1 MKIRLAVENIKLY
14 IKCQMLYTQNLNLVI
29 EKYVNF
35 IIVGMLRNYANF
47 TQGAYDHFKNTLKHS
62 KTITEMLLLGIYS
75 IFYIYKATGS
85 NQEYAKMKILW
96 V

>member
-1 MKIRLAVENIKLY
+1 
-14 IKCQMLYTQNLNLVI
+14 MLC
-29 EKYVNF
+29 
-35 IIVGMLRNYANF
+35 NYANF

-62 KTITEMLLLGIYS
+62 KTINEMLLLGIY
-75 IFYIYKATGS
+75 ILLYKATGS

>member
-1 MKIRLAVENIKLY
+1 MKIRLAGENIKLY

-35 IIVGMLRNYANF
+35 IIVGMLCNYANF

-62 KTITEMLLLGIYS
+62 KTITEMLLLG
-75 IFYIYKATGS
+75 YIYAI
-85 NQEYAKMKILW
+85 YILYFIYKRLL
-96 V
+96 VQTKNMRK